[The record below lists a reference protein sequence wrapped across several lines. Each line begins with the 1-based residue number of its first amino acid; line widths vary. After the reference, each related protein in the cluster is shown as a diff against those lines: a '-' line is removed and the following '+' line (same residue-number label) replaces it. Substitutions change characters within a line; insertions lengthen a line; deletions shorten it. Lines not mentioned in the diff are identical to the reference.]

1 MNQATGHPTHQE
13 HKTSKSKTIVIIIAS
28 ILFVA
33 SIAAAS
39 FFYLQYKSIKDN
51 PESVNQEK
59 TTQLTQKVGKLYKLP
74 DETPT
79 IASITDKDK
88 LKSQPFFKNAEN
100 GDQLLIYPKTKLAI
114 IYRESS
120 NIIINVGPIT
130 LSDTDAKTNDA
141 SKTPEATDDTAQ

>member
-13 HKTSKSKTIVIIIAS
+13 HKTSKSKIIVIIIAS
-28 ILFVA
+28 VLFVA

-51 PESVNQEK
+51 PNSVNQEK

-130 LSDTDAKTNDA
+130 LSDSDAKAGDA
-141 SKTPEATDDTAQ
+141 SKASETTDGTAQ